1 VNYEDF
7 KGGVANGYFNLSGIP
22 WFAPKLPIYLRNFY
36 IKKLV
41 DTKKEEQ
48 KQIEKSQSKI
58 KKPNFRK

>member
-1 VNYEDF
+1 MPV
-7 KGGVANGYFNLSGIP
+7 
-22 WFAPKLPIYLRNFY
+22 YLRNFY
-36 IKKLV
+36 IKKLI